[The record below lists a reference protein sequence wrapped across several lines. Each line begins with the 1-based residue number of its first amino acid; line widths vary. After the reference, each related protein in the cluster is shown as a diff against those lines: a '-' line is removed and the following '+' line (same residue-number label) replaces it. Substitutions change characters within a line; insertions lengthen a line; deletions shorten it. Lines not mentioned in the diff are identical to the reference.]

1 MKYYTSFGYVEN
13 DEPEYDSIEQFAF
26 LRNLSYDYQP
36 DLETILENYP
46 ADYVIIPDGK
56 PYLTAKVPF
65 IIPGY
70 IEKGKIY
77 RNTADIF
84 LGLAT
89 NFILLNKK
97 IPDILIFKYLEEL
110 NRNHAMKYLPVK
122 VMEDLYK
129 MLLEDRNILKEYQLE
144 YKVKGVIKTY
154 GFIDSKKEWI
164 NPKCKDKKLTYY
176 NRYKISIDEIVNN
189 LPDRKVTMQELSE
202 KSAYSDRKSFANSLT
217 SEQKAIIKSHN
228 KKYNKR

>member
-1 MKYYTSFGYVEN
+1 MKHYTSFGYVEN
-13 DEPEYDSIEQFAF
+13 NEPQYDSIEQFAF

-46 ADYVIIPDGK
+46 ANYVNIPEGK

-65 IIPGY
+65 IIPDY

-77 RNTADIF
+77 RNTAEIF

-89 NFILLNKK
+89 NFVLLNKK
-97 IPDILIFKYLEEL
+97 MPDILIFKYLEEL
-110 NRNHAMKYLPVK
+110 NRTHTIKYLDEL
-122 VMEDLYK
+122 VMTDIYN
-129 MLLEDRNILKEYQLE
+129 MLLEDKDILKPYQLE

-164 NPKCKDKKLTYY
+164 NPKCGDKKLTYY

-202 KSAYSDRKSFANSLT
+202 KSAYSDRKTFANSLT